1 MSIILND
8 MREQIILDF
17 TPAYGL
23 NDQAHQVKH
32 FSAVEKCA
40 NVMNDRLGLKTNPK
54 LILLAA
60 FFHDMFA
67 WSRINHHILSGEWV
81 ASCDYSLIEELTQH
95 ERDLVAAGCR
105 EHRASNTNPFTCRF
119 AALMNAADRE
129 LPGDV
134 NAMVTRAVQYRVAR
148 GMSEQEALE
157 PAILHIKEKFG
168 FQGYARYPKLYLDA
182 FGDELTKQR
191 EDIKNL

>member
-8 MREQIILDF
+8 MREKIILDF

-32 FSAVEKCA
+32 FSAVERCA
-40 NVMNDRLGLKTNPK
+40 NVMNDRLGLKANPK
-54 LILLAA
+54 LILLSA

-67 WSRINHHILSGEWV
+67 WSRINHHLMSGEWV
-81 ASCDYSLIEELTQH
+81 NSCDYSLIEELTDE
-95 ERDLVAAGCR
+95 ERQLVAAGCR
-105 EHRASNTNPFTCRF
+105 EHRSTNTNPFTCKF
-119 AALMNAADRE
+119 AELMNAADRE
-129 LPGDV
+129 MPGDV

-148 GMSEQEALE
+148 GMSEHEALE

-168 FQGYARYPKLYLDA
+168 FQGHARYPQVYLDA
-182 FGDELTKQR
+182 FGADLAKQR